1 VAGPRE
7 RPSHC
12 ATAATTTAGARAG
25 RIRITGGCAAG
36 RGGPRRN
43 RALRGRSGYGFG
55 SPFVLSKP
63 AVESLAHRNELR

>member
-1 VAGPRE
+1 MRIAG
-7 RPSHC
+7 
-12 ATAATTTAGARAG
+12 GFRAD
-25 RIRITGGCAAG
+25 G

-63 AVESLAHRNELR
+63 AFGSFAYGNELR